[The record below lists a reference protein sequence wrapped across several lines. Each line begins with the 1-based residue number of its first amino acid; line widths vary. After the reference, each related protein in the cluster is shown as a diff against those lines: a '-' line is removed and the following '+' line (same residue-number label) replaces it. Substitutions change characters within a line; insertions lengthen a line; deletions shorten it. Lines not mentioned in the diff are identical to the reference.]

1 MRISRYSLLSALFLS
16 VAVLGH
22 PGHDPTEEILER
34 RAFMAASRRAS
45 LGHCVDRLQERGVP
59 SRNVQRRAT
68 LMSNARLNR
77 GIDKRDAASVLATSH
92 NGTSLGYTEN
102 TNVAKLFSSNNSCLL
117 MPEVTQGPYCM

>member
-1 MRISRYSLLSALFLS
+1 
-16 VAVLGH
+16 
-22 PGHDPTEEILER
+22 
-34 RAFMAASRRAS
+34 
-45 LGHCVDRLQERGVP
+45 
-59 SRNVQRRAT
+59 
-68 LMSNARLNR
+68 MSNARLNR